1 MDIIKLI
8 TEEFEQQQQQQLTAE
23 DFISRV
29 PHLKEFE
36 LEQGQGFVEFFHSGN
51 YEQVIMKSDTG
62 YTVIPNISIQTQF
75 SYNLNG
81 STSVFIYN
89 TNLEVTRPDVE
100 DADDY
105 ANMNKVD
112 MIEDACDRLTF
123 TKSIPNLTPEALN
136 QVLTQMNK
144 NLFTVSSIVEGLGI
158 EYLQ

>member
-1 MDIIKLI
+1 MVDIIKII
-8 TEEFEQQQQQQLTAE
+8 TEEFQQQQQQLTAE
-23 DFISRV
+23 TFTARV

-36 LEQGQGFVEFFHSGN
+36 LEQGQGFIEFFHAGN
-51 YEQVIMKSDTG
+51 YEQVVMKSDSG
-62 YTVIPNISIQTQF
+62 YTVIPSISIQTQF

-89 TNLEVTRPDVE
+89 TNLEVTRPDIE

-105 ANMNKVD
+105 ANMNKLD

-144 NLFTVSSIVEGLGI
+144 NLFTVSSLLEGLGI
-158 EYLQ
+158 DYLQ